1 MNDIVTNVKMEPGS
15 WFEAANAIQADT
27 VALRR
32 AIHADPELGLQTPK
46 TMAKVREA
54 LAGLPLEWKTGK
66 ATTGSVAVLKGGK
79 PGRTVLLRGDM
90 DALPMPEDTGLPFRS
105 NVANTMHACGHDTH
119 TAMLTS
125 AAKILCSRRE
135 SLAGTVL
142 FMFQPG
148 EEGFHGA
155 RFMIDDGLLDN
166 PAPDA
171 AFALHIMPNA
181 PAGSFGAKAG
191 PMMAS
196 ADKLIVKV
204 VGRGGHASMP
214 HHAIDPV
221 PVACEIVTAL
231 QVFVTRRIDI
241 FDPVVI
247 TIAKIDGGST
257 NNVIPEAANLL
268 GTIRTLSEET
278 RETAHAGIRRVCEN
292 VARAHECEAEVEIVR
307 GFPVTVCDARGRRR
321 RAGGWQLVWGGGL
334 ADDDLACHGRRG
346 FLVCAQPGAGRDGVS
361 RRVPGGAAVE
371 ERVPLPLEQDGAE
384 RGVAGAGRGGP
395 LRHCGEFPR
404 ARVRLRDPRPRFR
417 RAIECPRWWKES
429 AIPPYST
436 RQPRVPFAG

>member
-1 MNDIVTNVKMEPGS
+1 MNDMVTNLKKEGGG
-15 WFEAANAIQADT
+15 WLEAAQAIQPDT

-32 AIHADPELGLQTPK
+32 AIHAEPELGLQTPK
-46 TMAKVREA
+46 TLAKVQVA
-54 LAGLPLEWKTGK
+54 LAGLPLEWKTGTS
-66 ATTGSVAVLKGGK
+66 TTGAIAILRGAK

-105 NVANTMHACGHDTH
+105 KVDNIMHACGHDTH
-119 TAMLTS
+119 TAMLAS
-125 AAKILCSRRE
+125 AARILCARRE

-166 PAPDA
+166 PAPEA

-196 ADKLIVKV
+196 ADKLIVRV

-231 QVFVTRRIDI
+231 QTFITRRVDI
-241 FDPVVI
+241 FDPAVI
-247 TIAKIDGGST
+247 TVAKIDSGST
-257 NNVIPEAANLL
+257 NNVIPESANLL

-278 RETAHAGIRRVCEN
+278 RDLVHAGIKRVATN
-292 VARAHECEAEVEIVR
+292 VAQAHECEAEVEIVR
-307 GFPVTVCDARGRRR
+307 GFPVTVCDAKAVGV
-321 RAGGWQLVWGGGL
+321 AQNAIGDLFGAQAWQTMTSPVM
-334 ADDDLACHGRRG
+334 
-346 FLVCAQPGAGRDGVS
+346 GAEDFSYVLQ
-361 RRVPGGAAVE
+361 RVPGVMVFLGVCPEGQLWKSACPCHSNKMVLNEAM
-371 ERVPLPLEQDGAE
+371 LA
-384 RGVAGAGRGGP
+384 RGVAAHCAIAERFLTRG
-395 LRHCGEFPR
+395 F
-404 ARVRLRDPRPRFR
+404 D
-417 RAIECPRWWKES
+417 
-429 AIPPYST
+429 
-436 RQPRVPFAG
+436 